1 MKITWLGHASFRLE
15 IADQIILIDP
25 WLDGNPSFPNDQR
38 EAAIQGA
45 THILLTHAH
54 DDHATDA
61 LALAKSDGLVLVGQF
76 DLMNWWETSDK
87 IKTIGMN
94 KGGTIKI
101 GDVAVSMVNAVHSST
116 LCAPDGSR
124 ICVGTEAGFI
134 VKGEGHCIYITGDTD
149 IMADMD
155 WIGDYYK
162 PDIGILC
169 AGGHFTMD
177 MNAAA
182 YASKRYFN
190 FKTVI
195 PCHFG
200 TFGLL
205 AQSTQPLVDALP
217 DINVITPK
225 VMETITI

>member
-116 LCAPDGSR
+116 LRAPDGSLRERLSETIVRFKPLGAAEIDAYSTNRTAIQTAISSPTRRPSAPPSSR
-124 ICVGTEAGFI
+124 IPAFRGLMLPG
-134 VKGEGHCIYITGDTD
+134 G
-149 IMADMD
+149 
-155 WIGDYYK
+155 
-162 PDIGILC
+162 
-169 AGGHFTMD
+169 AGGSS
-177 MNAAA
+177 
-182 YASKRYFN
+182 ASSPSPPASRL
-190 FKTVI
+190 T
-195 PCHFG
+195 
-200 TFGLL
+200 
-205 AQSTQPLVDALP
+205 
-217 DINVITPK
+217 
-225 VMETITI
+225 

>member
-94 KGGTIKI
+94 KGEKRMTLLRVTSATSVII
-101 GDVAVSMVNAVHSST
+101 GSRSSPVSIAGITATARTAMMRLRMVSST
-116 LCAPDGSR
+116 GS
-124 ICVGTEAGFI
+124 
-134 VKGEGHCIYITGDTD
+134 
-149 IMADMD
+149 
-155 WIGDYYK
+155 
-162 PDIGILC
+162 
-169 AGGHFTMD
+169 
-177 MNAAA
+177 
-182 YASKRYFN
+182 
-190 FKTVI
+190 
-195 PCHFG
+195 
-200 TFGLL
+200 
-205 AQSTQPLVDALP
+205 
-217 DINVITPK
+217 
-225 VMETITI
+225 